1 MTFTSHKYYYPKKSN
16 SIPISIFI
24 YNFARH
30 RFHHLPIHIKSISVT
45 DYSSTFVF
53 SDLPSVL
60 PANRYKSA
68 VAQLTTSC
76 IMEFFTPVIC
86 NAFIHFNWPHSHSKN
101 GHCFYTMPIDWGI
114 PTFSLSLLLY
124 IKYPIWNSV
133 NITIFFMIIMQQKGM
148 SINSTDT
155 PTRTLL
161 LFTSATS

>member
-24 YNFARH
+24 YNFACH

-53 SDLPSVL
+53 SDLTSVL

-101 GHCFYTMPIDWGI
+101 GHCFYTMPIPATYYFFRLFD
-114 PTFSLSLLLY
+114 FLRH
-124 IKYPIWNSV
+124 
-133 NITIFFMIIMQQKGM
+133 NI
-148 SINSTDT
+148 INYLISMLVVYDV
-155 PTRTLL
+155 
-161 LFTSATS
+161 S

>member
-1 MTFTSHKYYYPKKSN
+1 MTFTSHIYYCPKMSR

-24 YNFARH
+24 YNFACH

-45 DYSSTFVF
+45 DFSSKFVF

-86 NAFIHFNWPHSHSKN
+86 NAFIHFNWPHSHSKK
-101 GHCFYTMPIDWGI
+101 WA
-114 PTFSLSLLLY
+114 LLLHNAHRLGHPHFLL
-124 IKYPIWNSV
+124 IPPPIHKV
-133 NITIFFMIIMQQKGM
+133 
-148 SINSTDT
+148 
-155 PTRTLL
+155 PHLE
-161 LFTSATS
+161 